1 MKMNIKGLI
10 QTANKKQE
18 ADIVFKNAK
27 IINVFTNEIIE
38 GNLAIKDG
46 IIIGIGDYSGKE
58 EVNLEGKYVSPGF
71 IDGHVHIESSMVS
84 PLEFSK
90 NIVVRGT
97 TTIVADPHEIA
108 NVKGVDGI
116 NYILESTENLDIDT
130 YIMLPSCVPATE
142 FETSGAILKAE
153 DLREFIDNP
162 RVLGLGELMNYIGVI
177 NAEENIIDKLNISQE
192 KIIDGH
198 GPMIDKESLNA
209 YKIAGVKTEH
219 ECSTIEEMLYRIRV
233 GMYVQIREGTAARN
247 LGTLIE
253 GVNKDNIRRCIF
265 CTDDKHPEDLIET
278 GHIDNNVRLAVKK
291 GIDAV
296 DAIKMGSL
304 NTAECYGLKNRGA
317 LAPGYIADI
326 VVFEDLNDISI
337 ELVYKKGKL
346 VAKKGTYL
354 NTEIDENK
362 TKWEPE
368 IKIKEFNKKDLEIK
382 LSSNK
387 ANIIEMNPYTLV
399 TNKIV
404 QEVILKNEKFEFK
417 ENSDILKVIVVER
430 HTGNSGKYTGLLKGY
445 GIKNGAIGTTI
456 AHDSH
461 NLIVVGD
468 NDEDILNCINYI
480 REIGG
485 GIAVSSKGE
494 ILEHLRLEI
503 GGIMS
508 NSSINTVSEKL
519 DKMMKIARDLGVSEG
534 VDPFM
539 SLSFLALPV
548 IPDIKITDKGLFDVS
563 KFQFIDINS

>member
-296 DAIKMGSL
+296 DAIKMASL

>member
-278 GHIDNNVRLAVKK
+278 GHIDSNVRLAVKK

-326 VVFEDLNDISI
+326 VVFEDLNNISI